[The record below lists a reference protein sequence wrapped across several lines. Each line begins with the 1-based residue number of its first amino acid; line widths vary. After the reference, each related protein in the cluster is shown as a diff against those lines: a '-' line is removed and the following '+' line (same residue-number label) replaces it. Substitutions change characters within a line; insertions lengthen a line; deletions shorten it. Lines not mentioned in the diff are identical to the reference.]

1 MRNKFLLATLF
12 FLSVPASLI
21 AATETKYQRQQL
33 LADQLYNEGEYTEAF
48 DQYMPLAKKGD
59 SFSQYRVSYM
69 YLEGQGTETD
79 LVESYAWAYLAA
91 QNRQEELEEYRD
103 VVGSL
108 VPEKKHRKALRKVD
122 YYMRKW
128 GNLAVARDA
137 AKGARNQ
144 LRNCT
149 GSRVGTR
156 CEDVEAMQM
165 PTFWGITPG
174 AGTYTLN
181 AGVTGDGGGAAP
193 SGSVSSPRGHAG
205 SGAPRDVDYYKQLR
219 ASIRDMNRYIEE
231 NSGTVNL
238 GEFHVIEDEP
248 ASKEDSNGR

>member
-1 MRNKFLLATLF
+1 MKIRYLLTPLLLACI
-12 FLSVPASLI
+12 SVSLL

-33 LADQLYNEGEYTEAF
+33 QADQLYNEGEYKEAMGK
-48 DQYMPLAKKGD
+48 YLPLAKKGD

-91 QNRQEELEEYRD
+91 QNRQRELMEYRD

-108 VPEKKHRKALRKVD
+108 VPEKEHRKALRKVD

-128 GNLAVARDA
+128 GNLAVAQDA

-156 CEDVEAMQM
+156 CEDVEAVQM
-165 PTFWGITPG
+165 PTFWAVTPG
-174 AGTYTLN
+174 AGTYSVN
-181 AGVTGDGGGAAP
+181 DGVTGDGGGAAP

-238 GEFHVIEDEP
+238 GEFNVIEEEPPADE
-248 ASKEDSNGR
+248 SSSGR